1 MTSRSSERKAAAE
14 EIVDGA
20 NEEDEIDEYEA
31 MAVGGEKDPE
41 RGGGRREGSRAR
53 GEARR
58 ILSEAV
64 RLGRKDASSRQ
75 YPDIRYFLKLSRC
88 AAGRD
93 SKRLS

>member
-41 RGGGRREGSRAR
+41 RGGGRREGS
-53 GEARR
+53 
-58 ILSEAV
+58 
-64 RLGRKDASSRQ
+64 
-75 YPDIRYFLKLSRC
+75 
-88 AAGRD
+88 
-93 SKRLS
+93 